1 MGDYPRAIELLGKA
15 IEVTYLSLHYR
26 VDLIEWVCS
35 PYGPG
40 NVIVKF
46 HRSHSPCFSCYVHPP
61 FSVFLSKLSQIL
73 EFLRGKESLQVPVY
87 LFVFINDIFTT
98 LNRIQKS
105 YRHISN
111 TMKSWSSNLQG
122 QNILGF
128 QGKM

>member
-1 MGDYPRAIELLGKA
+1 MHPR
-15 IEVTYLSLHYR
+15 
-26 VDLIEWVCS
+26 
-35 PYGPG
+35 
-40 NVIVKF
+40 
-46 HRSHSPCFSCYVHPP
+46 

-73 EFLRGKESLQVPVY
+73 EFLQGKESLQVPVY

-98 LNRIQKS
+98 LNRIRKS